1 MPRSVGRH
9 DVLRRSEG
17 RQQGRHGVRRSGG
30 DWRRSRSRSR
40 GSPPP
45 SYEDSIQDQGGAT
58 GQDIKEEIDPRWPPG
73 MPPGPPPGMPPGV
86 MDEAARPV
94 LWDVGSDVGRRHE
107 GRSEIDSSSAGHM
120 MFNLDVLKKMAM
132 LSAAPVIYD
141 LRGAKAGVVNIG
153 VLPTWGTKPRSN
165 MEEEREEGKATKAE
179 NPLVYLAV
187 LCCGWGWFLTKV
199 LLNGVWISGDCPL
212 DWEGGGPGEGTA
224 KWGPDLGRL
233 PPPIGRG
240 GAVAKM
246 RWKRALLRGGGPPNR
261 RNAAKKSVFWGQ
273 TVESRS
279 GSAGK

>member
-1 MPRSVGRH
+1 
-9 DVLRRSEG
+9 
-17 RQQGRHGVRRSGG
+17 
-30 DWRRSRSRSR
+30 
-40 GSPPP
+40 
-45 SYEDSIQDQGGAT
+45 
-58 GQDIKEEIDPRWPPG
+58 
-73 MPPGPPPGMPPGV
+73 MPPGV
-86 MDEAARPV
+86 LDEAARPV

-199 LLNGVWISGDCPL
+199 LLNGVWISGDCPIGL
-212 DWEGGGPGEGTA
+212 GGGGPGEGTA

-233 PPPIGRG
+233 PPPRG

-261 RNAAKKSVFWGQ
+261 RNAAKKSVFWGGANRRV
-273 TVESRS
+273 TVRQRREMYLAPGGTEARPAGSIHECGGGADGSGDSVEGSRVQLS
-279 GSAGK
+279 CTDYDARRTAPRWWLRVSSETPDRGLTRTFSSTRGFSAGW

>member
-1 MPRSVGRH
+1 
-9 DVLRRSEG
+9 
-17 RQQGRHGVRRSGG
+17 
-30 DWRRSRSRSR
+30 
-40 GSPPP
+40 
-45 SYEDSIQDQGGAT
+45 
-58 GQDIKEEIDPRWPPG
+58 
-73 MPPGPPPGMPPGV
+73 
-86 MDEAARPV
+86 
-94 LWDVGSDVGRRHE
+94 
-107 GRSEIDSSSAGHM
+107 M

-212 DWEGGGPGEGTA
+212 DWEGGGQA
-224 KWGPDLGRL
+224 KARPNGARIWGDC
-233 PPPIGRG
+233 PPVWEGRG
-240 GAVAKM
+240 CGKDAVETGPVARWWPPKQAK
-246 RWKRALLRGGGPPNR
+246 R
-261 RNAAKKSVFWGQ
+261 RQKVDFLGGQ